1 MVEKKV
7 QSLDEALGKKKAEK
21 PVEVEKPVEEYK
33 DPEGYRDGM
42 RLGAAPWEEKGAE
55 RGKDGSVHV
64 WQENPE
70 HAVGNLHPDFEPQAK
85 SPDAVGYKDE

>member
-21 PVEVEKPVEEYK
+21 PVEVEEYK